1 MFLLIQN
8 PEVNSSYYFTYF
20 TFHNVSINTE
30 NPDVSGVDF
39 QNFTFHDVSINTLS
53 STHSKSRV
61 VPLHSTMFLLIQK
74 TGSATITAT
83 YLFTFHDVSINTS
96 RQYQE
101 AQYLLDFT
109 FHDVSIN
116 TGRAKFYPAK
126 FLSLHS
132 TMFLL
137 IPSRSSCFLRGLC
150 SLHSTMFLLI
160 PKLSKEYEFPE
171 LTFTFHDVSINTIFN
186 IFIPFA

>member
-1 MFLLIQN
+1 M
-8 PEVNSSYYFTYF
+8 ESAT
-20 TFHNVSINTE
+20 
-30 NPDVSGVDF
+30 
-39 QNFTFHDVSINTLS
+39 
-53 STHSKSRV
+53 
-61 VPLHSTMFLLIQK
+61 LHSTMFLLIQK

-116 TGRAKFYPAK
+116 TGVTSRTA
-126 FLSLHS
+126 FLKHPLHS

-137 IPSRSSCFLRGLC
+137 I
-150 SLHSTMFLLI
+150 
-160 PKLSKEYEFPE
+160 LSATVQFHDYFIS
-171 LTFTFHDVSINTIFN
+171 FTFHDVSINTPHMSFPPHSTSALHSTMFLLILFVYGT
-186 IFIPFA
+186 AHTY